1 MQLRSCRG
9 APQGLLQLAGPLLA
23 AVSLFWSPSWALWM
37 ASGERRGLAEA
48 YDFYKRFL
56 ELLLFFIL
64 TWSQVGMC

>member
-1 MQLRSCRG
+1 M
-9 APQGLLQLAGPLLA
+9 AGPLLA
-23 AVSLFWSPSWALWM
+23 ALSLFWSPSWALWM

-48 YDFYKRFL
+48 CDFYKRFL